1 MRNWTD
7 SASNAPRM
15 ITSYEE
21 LLDRLVA
28 EQVKFAL
35 AGGLAVCLNGFVRTT
50 DDVDILI
57 DNSSD
62 NIVRLVRCLADFGEG
77 HGKDLT
83 AADLTDEP
91 GAVRIQEDFSL
102 DLFVRMNGKSLAD
115 LSAWIDFYPLKS
127 GNKIPFLKAEALI
140 QTKTGSSRE
149 KDRADIGAL
158 LDISRSKSGEAGVPH
173 DFKLDSVRDATEE
186 G

>member
-1 MRNWTD
+1 
-7 SASNAPRM
+7 M

-21 LLDRLVA
+21 LLDRLVT

-57 DNSSD
+57 DNSPD
-62 NIVRLVRCLADFGEG
+62 NIARLVRCLADFGEG
-77 HGKDLT
+77 NGKDLT
-83 AADLTDEP
+83 PQDLTDEP

-102 DLFVRMNGKSLAD
+102 DLFVRMNGKTLAD
-115 LSAWIDFYPLKS
+115 LSSWIGYYPLRS
-127 GNKIPFLKAEALI
+127 GNQIPFLQAEALI

-158 LDISRSKSGEAGVPH
+158 IDITRAKNANNNQLS
-173 DFKLDSVRDATEE
+173 DFKLDSVRSPSDEK
-186 G
+186 

>member
-1 MRNWTD
+1 
-7 SASNAPRM
+7 M

-21 LLDRLVA
+21 LLERLVN

-57 DNSSD
+57 DNSPE
-62 NIVRLVRCLADFGEG
+62 NVTRLVLCLADFGQG

-83 AADLTDEP
+83 PADLTDEP

-102 DLFVRMNGKSLAD
+102 DLFVRMNGKNLAD
-115 LSAWIDFYPLKS
+115 LSPWIGYYRLKS
-127 GNKIPFLKAEALI
+127 GTQIPFLKAEAI
-140 QTKTGSSRE
+140 IETKKGSSRE

-158 LDISRSKSGEAGVPH
+158 IDISRASKRSTELG
-173 DFKLDSVRDATEE
+173 DFKLDSVRTPPVAE
-186 G
+186 